1 MPERHTVTAAA
12 DVPDE
17 IVRPLTEV
25 MIVDEL
31 VGSGR
36 ATRMTEFKLGAS
48 VRGLRRLKLAWE
60 PSLGYANERRE
71 PRRLDGRVRL

>member
-1 MPERHTVTAAA
+1 
-12 DVPDE
+12 
-17 IVRPLTEV
+17 

-48 VRGLRRLKLAWE
+48 VRGLRRLELAWE